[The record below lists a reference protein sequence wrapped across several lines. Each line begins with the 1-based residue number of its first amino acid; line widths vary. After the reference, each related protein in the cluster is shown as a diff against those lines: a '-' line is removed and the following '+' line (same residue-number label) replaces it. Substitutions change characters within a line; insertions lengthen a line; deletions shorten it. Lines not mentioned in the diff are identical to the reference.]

1 MTTIMPTCPGRLS
14 SDGKATTGHRT
25 TDHMITMSST
35 VTTLPLPGLR
45 PLDPLLLDLLHLL
58 DITPTVRHLT

>member
-25 TDHMITMSST
+25 TGHMITTSST

-45 PLDPLLLDLLHLL
+45 PLDPLHLDLPHPP
-58 DITPTVRHLT
+58 DIIPTARHLT